1 MQSSRFRRFLAAF
14 LGLFLALAVH
24 GALAVAGSKGA
35 DSGKS
40 VQEIL
45 DAKGGNP
52 DAAVASMTDAQAREL
67 LLQKLE
73 QERQRVETPPSR
85 PDAVVSLLVGAQVS
99 VRELGETIRAHFA
112 AAEEQ
117 VGAWRR
123 VTDALGEGQ
132 GGGRVGRSLSAI
144 AAVILSALAVLMVLR
159 RRFAGFIRSQCG
171 GGLSSIA
178 RVRIFLLRAFFHA
191 MSLGV
196 FFGTYT
202 ALMMAFMPDE
212 NPSQNLANIAF
223 VVLTYVLVLQILAE
237 LLLSP
242 DSATLRPLPL
252 GDEASSALYRWL
264 MGITWGVALL
274 GAWSSILKE
283 IGGAPAL
290 ATMFHASAGVF
301 SSLVLSAMILA
312 NRERVARACAPSGD
326 GDADMRGLLARCW
339 HYPALA
345 YALFVGTF
353 WSVRALS
360 VEESMLRLVLSM
372 FLIPVCIGIDLW
384 VRKLLT
390 MVSEQPVVPVE
401 TGFTE
406 PLETGEA
413 DGPSASVETCGPTE
427 TPQLDV
433 QSAGKTVRDLMPI
446 VSRVVRLTLAAA
458 SVFLM
463 LRIWGVAIPM
473 GWLFARNVLGV
484 LLVVLGSLV
493 FWEIIRIQIDR
504 KLRQEIALSGIDP
517 DDMEEGGIGAGSRTA
532 TLLVLLR
539 KFVLTVI
546 VVMGALVTL
555 SSMGVDIA
563 PLIAGAGVFGLALGF
578 GAQTLVKD
586 IISGIFFLID
596 DAFRVGD
603 YVEAGAAKGTVEEI
617 SLRSM
622 KLRHPRG
629 MVYNV
634 PYGSLKILQ
643 NFSRDYIVSKLDFRI
658 RYDADIDKIRKI
670 IKKMNKGMQADE
682 NFRSRL
688 LSDIKSNG
696 VRGMEDSAMI
706 LRVKFKTPP
715 GHQFFMQ
722 KEVYRR
728 VQEAFRKNGIEFAH
742 RNVTVYLP
750 PELQALMAKESDIP
764 NPGAAAIGGAAAASV
779 LLQEEEEKRLAA
791 AAAAG
796 KKSAE
801 GEE

>member
-1 MQSSRFRRFLAAF
+1 MPYLRFWRLVAALA
-14 LGLFLALAVH
+14 LFLVLAVH
-24 GALAVAGSKGA
+24 GALAATGSKGA
-35 DSGKS
+35 GSGKS
-40 VQEIL
+40 VQDIL
-45 DAKGGNP
+45 DSASGNP
-52 DAAVASMTDAQAREL
+52 DAAVAALTDAQAREL
-67 LLQKLE
+67 LLQKLK
-73 QERQRVETPPSR
+73 QEGQRVEGAQPRS
-85 PDAVVSLLVGAQVS
+85 DAVVSLLVNAQVA
-99 VRELGETIRAHFA
+99 VRGFAATLRGHFA
-112 AAEEQ
+112 AAGMEI
-117 VGAWRR
+117 GASRR
-123 VTDALGEGQ
+123 VAEALGEGQ
-132 GGGRVGRSLSAI
+132 GAERLVRSLATV
-144 AAVILSALAVLMVLR
+144 AAVILCALAALMGLR
-159 RRFAGFIRSQCG
+159 RKFGAFLRSLCAQG
-171 GGLSSIA
+171 STNIV
-178 RVRIFLLRAFFHA
+178 RVRLFLLRALFHGL
-191 MSLGV
+191 SLGV
-196 FFGTYT
+196 YFGVFT
-202 ALMMAFMPDE
+202 ALMMAVMPDE
-212 NPSQNLANIAF
+212 SPAQNLANIVF
-223 VVLTYVLVLQILAE
+223 VVLTYVLILQVLAK

-242 DSATLRPLPL
+242 DYGALRPLPL
-252 GDEASSALYRWL
+252 GDEVSSALYRWL
-264 MGITWGVALL
+264 MAITWGVALL
-274 GAWSSILKE
+274 AAWSSVLKE

-312 NRERVARACAPSGD
+312 SRDRVARSCAASNAGD
-326 GDADMRGLLARCW
+326 HGAPGLLARCW

-384 VRKLLT
+384 VRKFLA
-390 MVSEQPVVPVE
+390 MASEQHEVVPMDTSVAAPAEAVE
-401 TGFTE
+401 TS
-406 PLETGEA
+406 
-413 DGPSASVETCGPTE
+413 DSWPSAEAPPPFVP
-427 TPQLDV
+427 P
-433 QSAGKTVRDLMPI
+433 AGRTVRDFMPLF
-446 VSRVVRLTLAAA
+446 SRIVRLTLAAA

-463 LRIWGVAIPM
+463 LRIWGVSIPM
-473 GWLFARNVLGV
+473 GWLFARNVMGV

-504 KLRQEIALSGIDP
+504 KLHEEIALSGIDP

-546 VVMGALVTL
+546 VVLGALVTL

-563 PLIAGAGVFGLALGF
+563 PLIAGAGVFGLAIGF

-586 IISGIFFLID
+586 IISGVFFLID

-603 YVEAGAAKGTVEEI
+603 YVEAGSAKGTVEQI

-629 MVYNV
+629 MIYNV

-643 NFSRDYIVSKLDFRI
+643 NFSRDYIISKLDFRV
-658 RYDADIDKIRKI
+658 RYDADVEKIRKI
-670 IKKMNKGMQADE
+670 IKKMNKEMQADE
-682 NFRSRL
+682 NFKSRL

-696 VRGMEDSAMI
+696 LRGMEDSAMI

-728 VQEAFRKNGIEFAH
+728 VQEAFRKHGIEFAH

-750 PELQALMAKESDIP
+750 PELQALVARETETGKP
-764 NPGAAAIGGAAAASV
+764 VTAAAIGGAAAAT
-779 LLQEEEEKRLAA
+779 LLAEEEQALAA
-791 AAAAG
+791 AAAKAA
-796 KKSAE
+796 KSE
-801 GEE
+801 GNTE